1 MRCVECE
8 RIREIV
14 RDRNRVFLSFPTAFT
29 YEKARAG
36 IDGAAL
42 AFTVGP
48 GPRCISFDATPDEL
62 RAICAGLSRQ
72 LSSEERAHSRALV
85 LPADNEPTLGE
96 YLGTLSVDQLVA
108 VVDGLRLVELI
119 EGDRLFSALQ
129 PIFRPDRSL
138 FGHEALLRGRE
149 LDGSVIPAGP
159 LLAAA
164 AETELLFTV
173 DMIARRLALDTHAR
187 AGSGAI
193 FVNFDPASIYDPTYC
208 LRETEAYVRQLG
220 LEPKDVIFEVTE
232 SGEVRDRDH
241 LRRILRF
248 YREAGFRVALD
259 DVGAGF
265 AGLSMLL
272 EVQPDVI
279 KIDMELMRGV
289 DRDRYRQ
296 SVVGHLIGIARDVG
310 ALSVA
315 EGIET
320 EAEMAWAVDAGVD
333 LLQGFLLGRPYI
345 PDDIHRA

>member
-1 MRCVECE
+1 MQCVECE

-29 YEKARAG
+29 FEKARAG
-36 IDGAAL
+36 IGVQAL
-42 AFTVGP
+42 SVMGGP
-48 GPRCISFDATPDEL
+48 GPRCLTFEATPDEL
-62 RAICAGLSRQ
+62 RAVCAHLGRE

-96 YLGTLSVDQLVA
+96 YLGTLSIGQLVA

-119 EGDRLFSALQ
+119 EGDRLISALQ
-129 PIFRPDRSL
+129 PIFHADGRQ

-149 LDGSVIPAGP
+149 LDGTLIPAGP
-159 LLAAA
+159 LFAAA

-173 DMIARRLALDTHAR
+173 DLIARRLALESHVR
-187 AGSGAI
+187 AGSGAL
-193 FVNFDPASIYDPTYC
+193 FVNFDPQSIYDPTYC
-208 LRETEAYVRQLG
+208 LRETEAHVRKLG
-220 LEPKDVIFEVTE
+220 LEPADVIFEVTE

-248 YREAGFRVALD
+248 YRDAGFRVALD

-272 EVQPDVI
+272 EVRPDVI
-279 KIDMELMRGV
+279 KIDMQLIRGV
-289 DRDRYRQ
+289 DHDRYRQ

-320 EAEMAWAVDAGVD
+320 EAERRWVVDAGVD
-333 LLQGFLLGRPYI
+333 LLQGYLLGRPFI
-345 PDDIHRA
+345 PDDRHRA

>member
-14 RDRNRVFLSFPTAFT
+14 RDHNRVFLSFPTAFT
-29 YEKARAG
+29 YEKAMAG
-36 IDGAAL
+36 IGEAAQ
-42 AFTVGP
+42 AYSSGP
-48 GPRCISFDATPDEL
+48 GPRCITFQATPDEL
-62 RAICAGLSRQ
+62 RLICARLSRQ
-72 LSSEERAHSRALV
+72 LSSEERHHSRALV
-85 LPADNEPTLGE
+85 LPADDEPTLGQ

-119 EGDRLFSALQ
+119 ESDRLFSALQ
-129 PIFRPDRSL
+129 PIFRADRTM

-149 LDGSVIPAGP
+149 LDGTIIPAGP
-159 LLAAA
+159 LFAAA
-164 AETELLFTV
+164 AQTELLFTV
-173 DMIARRLALDTHAR
+173 DLIARRLALETAAR
-187 AGSGAI
+187 TGNGVI

-208 LRETEAYVRQLG
+208 LAETVAFVREIG
-220 LEPKDVIFEVTE
+220 LKPHDVIFEVTE

-248 YREAGFRVALD
+248 YRDAGFRVALD

-265 AGLSMLL
+265 AGLNMLL

-279 KIDMELMRGV
+279 KIDMELIRGI

-310 ALSVA
+310 AMSVA

-320 EAEMAWAVDAGVD
+320 EAEMDWVVNAGVD
-333 LLQGFLLGRPYI
+333 LLQGFYLGRPYI
-345 PDDIHRA
+345 PEPVHRA

>member
-1 MRCVECE
+1 MRSMECQ
-8 RIREIV
+8 RIREMV
-14 RDRNRVFLSFPTAFT
+14 RERNRVFLSFPTAFT
-29 YEKARAG
+29 FEKARAG
-36 IDGAAL
+36 IAGEAL
-42 AFTVGP
+42 ALAAGP
-48 GPRCISFDATPDEL
+48 GPRCISFEATPAEL
-62 RAICAGLSRQ
+62 RLVCARLTRE
-72 LSSEERAHSRALV
+72 LSSQERAHSRALV

-119 EGDRLFSALQ
+119 EGNRLFSALQ
-129 PIFRPDRSL
+129 PIYLPDRSL

-149 LDGSVIPAGP
+149 PDGTVIPAGP
-159 LLAAA
+159 LFAAA
-164 AETELLFTV
+164 GETGLLYTV
-173 DMIARRLALDTHAR
+173 DMVARRLALDTHAR

-193 FVNFDPASIYDPTYC
+193 FVNFDPTNSHDPMFA
-208 LRETEAYVRQLG
+208 LRETEEHVRRLG
-220 LEPKDVIFEVTE
+220 LRPADVIFEVTE
-232 SGEVRDRDH
+232 SGEVSDREL

-279 KIDMELMRGV
+279 KIDMELVRGV

-320 EAEMAWAVDAGVD
+320 EAERAWVVNAGVD
-333 LLQGFLLGRPYI
+333 LLQGYLLGRPLI
-345 PDDIHRA
+345 PGGGRSS